1 MKIGRIWWTSVEIK
15 LLGYRNGVSASKKGW
30 AISIEIILIG
40 SREAIGGE
48 RYACIKKE
56 IFSQRAKGFSE
67 SLLTKRD
74 NGLSNMVARRW
85 RSRRRASRSQS
96 LSSTTQV

>member
-67 SLLTKRD
+67 SLLTKRYELYGMEKVVGED
-74 NGLSNMVARRW
+74 YSIQGIVLW
-85 RSRRRASRSQS
+85 K
-96 LSSTTQV
+96 